1 MSFSG
6 MCEASKYNSNVS
18 CWVRLASEILAEGFM
33 DSGWVLGLLAV
44 DLILFLVAI
53 FRTEDSSSRRETL
66 IVSALF
72 FISGMPA
79 LVYQIVW
86 QRVLFSIYGVNAESV
101 AVVVSAFMLGLGL
114 GSLAGGWLSA
124 RFPRWGLVLFGG
136 AELGVAVFGLC
147 SMAIFRWVASHTAG
161 TSLPYTVVFSLALLI
176 VPTMLMGATLPLLT
190 EHLVRH
196 SGRVGYSMATLYFV
210 NTFGSAVACYLCASF
225 LLREFGRSG
234 SITMAAC
241 LNTLV
246 GATAFLYGRSKETSV
261 AGAASVVPEHASGKP
276 GIPLGVAMLLAGI
289 SGFLALGFEIAWF
302 RVFSIASS
310 DRAPAFALLLSTYLA
325 GVAAG
330 SLVTEKLM
338 EKRSAAAVVQTIGL
352 LLVTAGGISAYLPPL
367 VAHLMWRSVSFL
379 ASAPAFFVTA
389 ALIGSVLPSLCQV
402 AVSADDQAGRGV
414 SLVYVSNIL
423 GAAGG
428 SLGIGFVLMQ
438 HFGLKQIS
446 LALGFAGVV
455 IGGAVLIIWAG
466 KGQKRPAWVF
476 AAVLASLL
484 AIPTSSRFYPL
495 LYERL
500 IFGNRSEA
508 TEPLAYVM
516 ENRNGVVAVTQSAA
530 VFGNGVYDGYFNIDP
545 LNDVN
550 LVVRVYAFS
559 ALHPNPKRVLMIG
572 LASGSWAQI
581 LANHPQAERLD
592 IVEIN
597 PGYLKLI
604 PQYPM
609 VRSVLQNPKVHIVI
623 DDGRRWLNAHP
634 DERYDAI
641 VENMSYYWRDHSSD
655 LLSADF
661 LEIIR
666 RHLNPGGIFYYN
678 TTTSDD
684 VIATGLRAFP
694 YGARVINFL
703 AVSDSPFQIDLN
715 HWMSVL
721 RSYRIDNE
729 LVFDPAH
736 PKANETLAAY
746 SALLASLNQPP
757 RQVSMESSES
767 MRKRLGR
774 RFLITDDNMGWE
786 WRGGFTVPWR

>member
-1 MSFSG
+1 MSS
-6 MCEASKYNSNVS
+6 A
-18 CWVRLASEILAEGFM
+18 
-33 DSGWVLGLLAV
+33 WVLGLLAF
-44 DLILFLVAI
+44 DLILFLAAI
-53 FRTEDSSSRRETL
+53 FRTEESSARGETL

-86 QRVLFSIYGVNAESV
+86 QRALFSIYGVNAESV

-124 RFPRWGLVLFGG
+124 RFPRWGIVMFGG

-147 SMAIFRWVASHTAG
+147 SMGIFRWAANHTAG
-161 TSLPYTVVFSLALLI
+161 TSLPFTIIFSLALLI

-210 NTFGSAVACYLCASF
+210 NTFGSAVACYICASF

-234 SITMAAC
+234 SVTMAAC

-246 GATAFLYGRSKETSV
+246 GATAFLYGRSKETGV
-261 AGAASVVPEHASGKP
+261 AGASSVVPEHASKKP
-276 GIPLGVAMLLAGI
+276 GMALGLAMLIAGI

-325 GVAAG
+325 GIAAG
-330 SLVTEKLM
+330 SFVIEKLM
-338 EKRSAAAVVQTIGL
+338 EKRSATAVVQTIGL
-352 LLVTAGGISAYLPPL
+352 LLVVAGGISAYLPPL
-367 VAHLMWRSVSFL
+367 VARLMWRNTSFL
-379 ASAPAFFVTA
+379 ASAPAFFLTA
-389 ALIGSVLPSLCQV
+389 ALVGSVLPLLCQV
-402 AVSADDQAGRGV
+402 AVSADDEAGRGV
-414 SLVYVSNIL
+414 SLVYVSNI
-423 GAAGG
+423 AGSALG

-446 LALGFAGVV
+446 LALGLAGVA
-455 IGGAVLIIWAG
+455 IGGAVLIFLAG
-466 KGQKRPAWVF
+466 KEERQPAWVF
-476 AAVLASLL
+476 AVVVASLVAL
-484 AIPTSSRFYPL
+484 PVALRLYPL

-500 IFGNRSEA
+500 IFGKRPESA
-508 TEPLAYVM
+508 EPLAHVM

-545 LNDVN
+545 LDDVN
-550 LVVRVYAFS
+550 LVVRVYALS
-559 ALHPNPKRVLMIG
+559 ALHPNPRRVLMIG

-581 LANHPQAERLD
+581 LANHPQVERLD

-597 PGYLKLI
+597 PGYLGLI

-609 VRSVLQNPKVHIVI
+609 VRSVLQNPKVHIAI

-641 VENMSYYWRDHSSD
+641 VENTSYYWRDHSSD

-684 VIATGLRAFP
+684 VIATGLRVFP

-703 AVSDSPFQIDLN
+703 AVSDSPFHIDVE
-715 HWMSVL
+715 HWMSIL
-721 RSYRIDNE
+721 RSYRIDGE
-729 LVFDPAH
+729 VVFDPGR
-736 PKANETLAAY
+736 PKTAETLAAY
-746 SALLASLNQPP
+746 AALVASLNEPP

-767 MRKRLGR
+767 MRNRLGR
-774 RFLITDDNMGWE
+774 RLLITDDNMGWE
-786 WRGGFTVPWR
+786 WRGGFVIPWH

>member
-1 MSFSG
+1 MGS
-6 MCEASKYNSNVS
+6 A
-18 CWVRLASEILAEGFM
+18 
-33 DSGWVLGLLAV
+33 WVLGLLAF
-44 DLILFLVAI
+44 DLVLFLTAI
-53 FRTEDSSSRRETL
+53 FRSEESSARGETL
-66 IVSALF
+66 VVSGLF
-72 FISGMPA
+72 FVSGMPA

-86 QRVLFSIYGVNAESV
+86 QRALFSIYGVNAESV

-114 GSLAGGWLSA
+114 GSLLGGWLSA
-124 RFPRWGLVLFGG
+124 RYPRWGIVLFGG
-136 AELGVAVFGLC
+136 AELGVAIFGLC
-147 SMAIFRWVASHTAG
+147 SMGIFRWAASHTAG
-161 TSLPYTVVFSLALLI
+161 ASLPFTIVLSLALLI

-196 SGRVGYSMATLYFV
+196 SGRVGQSMATLYFV
-210 NTFGSAVACYLCASF
+210 NTFGSAVACYICASF

-234 SITMAAC
+234 SVTMAAC

-246 GATAFLYGRSKETSV
+246 GAAAFLYGRSKETDATHAPSIV
-261 AGAASVVPEHASGKP
+261 PQHAGTKP
-276 GIPLGVAMLLAGI
+276 GMALGLAMLLAGI
-289 SGFLALGFEIAWF
+289 SGFVALGFEIAWF

-330 SLVTEKLM
+330 SFVAEKLM
-338 EKRSAAAVVQTIGL
+338 EKRSAAEVVQTIGL
-352 LLVTAGGISAYLPPL
+352 LLVVAGGISAYLPPL
-367 VAHLMWRSVSFL
+367 VAHLMLRNVSFL
-379 ASAPAFFVTA
+379 ASAPAFFLTA
-389 ALIGSVLPSLCQV
+389 AFVGAVLPLLCQL

-414 SLVYVSNIL
+414 SLVYVSNI
-423 GAAGG
+423 AGSALG

-446 LALGFAGVV
+446 LGLGLAGVV
-455 IGGAVLIIWAG
+455 IGGAVLIFLAG
-466 KGQKRPAWVF
+466 KDQKRPAWIF
-476 AAVLASLL
+476 AAVIAALVAVPI
-484 AIPTSSRFYPL
+484 ASRFYAL

-500 IFGNRSEA
+500 IFGKRPESAES
-508 TEPLAYVM
+508 LAHLM
-516 ENRNGVVAVTQSAA
+516 ENRNGVVAVTRSAA

-545 LNDVN
+545 LDDVN
-550 LVVRVYAFS
+550 LVVRVYALS

-581 LANHPQAERLD
+581 LANHPQLERLD

-597 PGYLKLI
+597 PGYLELI

-609 VRSVLQNPKVHIVI
+609 VRSVLQNPKVHIAI

-634 DERYDAI
+634 EERYDAI
-641 VENMSYYWRDHSSD
+641 VENTSYYWRDHSSD

-684 VIATGLRAFP
+684 VIATGLRVFP

-703 AVSDSPFQIDLN
+703 AVSDSPFQINMD

-729 LVFDPAH
+729 LVFDPAR
-736 PKANETLAAY
+736 PNTAEKLAAY
-746 SALLASLNQPP
+746 AALVASLNEPP
-757 RQVSMESSES
+757 RQGSMEGSDS

-786 WRGGFTVPWR
+786 WRGGFTIPWH